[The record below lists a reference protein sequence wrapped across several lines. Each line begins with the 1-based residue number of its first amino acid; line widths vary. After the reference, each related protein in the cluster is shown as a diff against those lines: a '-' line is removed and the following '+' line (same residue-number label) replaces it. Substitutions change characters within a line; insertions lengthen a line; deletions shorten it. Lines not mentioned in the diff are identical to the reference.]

1 MPRKANPTAQD
12 FQYFQDITIQAIKK
26 TTIEE
31 RREIAEE
38 WSRGS
43 RTNYKTF
50 AETRGIQP
58 AGLITAALIDAEHP
72 MLVFEGRALFKSI
85 MEAQIII
92 MQAEMRN
99 SWIMELRTHPLVD
112 SLWTGCV
119 QVTENAQKST

>member
-31 RREIAEE
+31 RRTIAEE

-43 RTNYKTF
+43 RTNYHSF
-50 AETRGIQP
+50 AETRGLTP

-72 MLVFEGRALFKSI
+72 VLVFEGRALFKSL
-85 MEAQIII
+85 MQAQIMIVE
-92 MQAEMRN
+92 AELHGT
-99 SWIMELRTHPLVD
+99 WIMELRTQPLVD
-112 SLWTGCV
+112 SLWTACV
-119 QVTENAQKST
+119 QVTENG

>member
-12 FQYFQDITIQAIKK
+12 FQYFQDITVQAIKK
-26 TTIEE
+26 TTIQE
-31 RREIAEE
+31 RLSIAQE

-43 RTNYKTF
+43 RANYHSY
-50 AETRGIQP
+50 AEARGLTP

-92 MQAEMRN
+92 QRAEMQGT
-99 SWIMELRTHPLVD
+99 WVMELSTHPLVD
-112 SLWTGCV
+112 GLWTACV
-119 QVTENAQKST
+119 QVTENGQIQK